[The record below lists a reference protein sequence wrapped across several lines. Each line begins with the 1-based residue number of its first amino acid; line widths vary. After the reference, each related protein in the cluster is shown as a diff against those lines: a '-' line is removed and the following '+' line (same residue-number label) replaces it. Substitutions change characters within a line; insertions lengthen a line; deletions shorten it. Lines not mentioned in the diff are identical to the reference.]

1 MPDIFLANSNAKPVP
16 KEYPTYLSSN
26 EETTTKHELGGG
38 MHLFTAFHEKPKY
51 IRVINQEK
59 DEEILLFLR
68 KSLFTNVKWVI
79 GSIILLA
86 IPLLLSLFINP
97 FNSPFGFPF
106 RYILLFVIFYY
117 LMVFTYIHIC
127 FITWYFNVSL
137 VTNIRVIDIDFSN
150 LIYKNLAATKL
161 NLVQDVSYQQ
171 VGALRTLLDYGDVYV
186 QTAGTMEN
194 FEFLAIPQPGKAVH
208 IIEDLIGEENN
219 L

>member
-1 MPDIFLANSNAKPVP
+1 MPDIFLANTEKKPVNITS
-16 KEYPTYLSSN
+16 TYLSSN
-26 EETTTKHELGGG
+26 EETKDTSSDGG
-38 MHLFTAFHEKPKY
+38 MHLFTAFHEKPKH

-59 DEEILLFLR
+59 DETILLFLR
-68 KSLFTNVKWVI
+68 KSLFTNIKWVV
-79 GSIILLA
+79 GSIILLI
-86 IPLLLSLFINP
+86 IPIILSIFINP

-106 RYILLFVIFYY
+106 RYVLYFVIFYY
-117 LMVFTYIHIC
+117 LIVFTYIHIR
-127 FITWYFNVSL
+127 FITWYFNISL

-171 VGALRTLLDYGDVYV
+171 VGTLRTLLDYGDVYV
-186 QTAGTMEN
+186 QTAGTLEN

-208 IIEDLIGEENN
+208 IIEDLIGQEGG